1 MRRKGY
7 GDHADTG
14 DGGTDT
20 AASGA
25 WVFPD
30 AGIRISQGASGAWR
44 AGSKVIPSSPTH
56 PSRSSRTIGVA
67 EQSAQVA
74 PLLQWL
80 HETAGPRVGLN
91 EVRRRLANLPGSMS
105 DAIYE
110 EREDRF

>member
-56 PSRSSRTIGVA
+56 QNRSRRTHWRCRAVRTGFASVA
-67 EQSAQVA
+67 VA
-74 PLLQWL
+74 
-80 HETAGPRVGLN
+80 A
-91 EVRRRLANLPGSMS
+91 
-105 DAIYE
+105 
-110 EREDRF
+110 